1 MSDTLKQI
9 ADNLGVTTINGNYLS
24 GIADYYGVDL
34 ATSTDLMKDILTEV
48 GGNPSTS
55 TDYLQDIVL
64 ELGGTVTING
74 NWMEAW
80 EAITSGPA
88 AAPVN
93 TVLPNVTGTA
103 VVGNALT
110 TTNGTWTNSPTSY
123 AYQWKRGATNIGT
136 NANSYT
142 LVNADAGQSITCVVT
157 ATNAVGSTPATSNAL
172 TIQNFFTTEWTT
184 TALSESIELPY
195 LDVVGTYSGTIDWGD
210 GTTEDNIYANRSHVY
225 ATAGTYTVVIN
236 GVVSG
241 WNFGIIFG
249 STYITSVVH
258 WGQLQLIDDVSG
270 NGYFADCPNLNLST
284 VSDVLDLTGIT
295 DLYYMFG
302 GCTSLTNINRI
313 GEWDTSAITNMSA
326 MFQLCTLINFNIGT
340 WDVGNVTNFADFMDS
355 ATTTFSTTNLDAIYN
370 GWSASGVQPD
380 CSITFGTAEYTTA
393 GGQAGKDILISVL
406 NNWTIIDGGG
416 I

>member
-9 ADNLGVTTINGNYLS
+9 ADNLGVATINGSYLS

-34 ATSTDLMKDILTEV
+34 ATSTDLMRDILVEV
-48 GGNPSTS
+48 GGNPATS

-80 EAITSGPA
+80 QAITSGPP

-93 TVLPNVTGTA
+93 TVLPNVTGSA
-103 VVGNALT
+103 VVGNVLS

-136 NANSYT
+136 NANTYT

-157 ATNAVGSTPATSNAL
+157 ATNAGGSTPATSNAVQ
-172 TIQNFFTTEWTT
+172 IQNFFTTEWTT
-184 TALSESIELPY
+184 TASSESIELPY
-195 LDVVGTYSGTIDWGD
+195 LFIGTYSGTIDWGD
-210 GTTEDNIYANRSHVY
+210 GTTDSNSYANRSHVY
-225 ATAGTYTVVIN
+225 ATAGTYTIVIN
-236 GVVSG
+236 GDVIG
-241 WNFGIIFG
+241 WDFGGIFG

-258 WGQLQLIDDVSG
+258 WGQFQFG
-270 NGYFADCPNLNLST
+270 FNGAGFFGDCPNLDLSS

-295 DLYYMFG
+295 DIYYMFG

-313 GEWDTSAITNMSA
+313 GEWDTSAITNMNG
-326 MFQLCTLINFNIGT
+326 MFLGCTLINFNIGT
-340 WDVGNVTNFADFMDS
+340 WDVGNVTDFTDFMDS
-355 ATTTFSTTNLDAIYN
+355 ATTAFSTTNLDAIYN
-370 GWSASGVQPD
+370 GWSASGVQPN
-380 CSITFGTAEYTTA
+380 CSITFNTAEYTTA

>member
-184 TALSESIELPY
+184 TASSESIELPY
-195 LDVVGTYSGTIDWGD
+195 IDVIGTYSGTIDWGD
-210 GTTEDNIYANRSHVY
+210 GSTDDNSYANRSHVY

-241 WNFGIIFG
+241 WNFAIIFG

-258 WGQLQLIDDVSG
+258 WGQLQLIDDQSG
-270 NGYFADCPNLNLST
+270 NGYFGDCPNLDLSS
-284 VSDVLDLTGIT
+284 VSDVLDLTGIAI
-295 DLYYMFG
+295 LFYMFG
-302 GCTSLTNINRI
+302 GCTSLTSINRI
-313 GEWDTSAITNMSA
+313 GEWNTSAITNMNA
-326 MFQLCTLINFNIGT
+326 MFYGCTQINFNIGT
-340 WDVGNVTNFADFMDS
+340 WDVGSVTDFADFMAD

-370 GWSASGVQPD
+370 GWSASGVQPN

>member
-1 MSDTLKQI
+1 MSDTLKEI

-34 ATSTDLMKDILTEV
+34 ATSTDLMADILTEV
-48 GGNPSTS
+48 GGDPSTS

-184 TALSESIELPY
+184 TASSESIELPY
-195 LDVVGTYSGTIDWGD
+195 LDVVGTYSGTINWGD
-210 GTTEDNIYANRSHVY
+210 SNTSANSYANRTHTY
-225 ATAGTYTVVIN
+225 ATAGTYTIVI
-236 GVVSG
+236 SG
-241 WNFGIIFG
+241 DVIGWDFSGIFG

-258 WGQLQLIDDVSG
+258 WGQLQFG
-270 NGYFADCPNLNLST
+270 FGGTGYFSDCPNLDLSS

-313 GEWDTSAITNMSA
+313 GEWNTSAITNMNA

-340 WDVGNVTNFADFMDS
+340 WDVGNVLNFADFMDS
-355 ATTTFSTTNLDAIYN
+355 ATPTFSTTNLDAIYN

-380 CSITFGTAEYTTA
+380 CSITFGTAEYTGA
-393 GGQAGKDILISVL
+393 GGQAGKDILTSIAL
-406 NNWTIIDGGG
+406 NNWTIIDGGS

>member
-1 MSDTLKQI
+1 
-9 ADNLGVTTINGNYLS
+9 
-24 GIADYYGVDL
+24 
-34 ATSTDLMKDILTEV
+34 MKDILTEV

-172 TIQNFFTTEWTT
+172 IIQNFFTTEWTT
-184 TALSESIELPY
+184 TASSESIELPY
-195 LDVVGTYSGTIDWGD
+195 LDAIGTYSGTIDWGD
-210 GTTEDNIYANRSHVY
+210 GSTDSNSYANRSHVY

-258 WGQLQLIDDVSG
+258 WGQLQLIDDLSG
-270 NGYFADCPNLNLST
+270 NGYFGDCPNLDLST

-295 DLYYMFG
+295 NLYYMFG

-313 GEWDTSAITNMSA
+313 GEWNTSAITTMQG

-340 WDVGNVTNFADFMDS
+340 WDVGNVSNFTDFMDS

-393 GGQAGKDILISVL
+393 GGQAGKDILTSVAL

>member
-34 ATSTDLMKDILTEV
+34 ATSTDLMADILVEV

-80 EAITSGPA
+80 EAITSGT
-88 AAPVN
+88 APVN

-103 VVGNALT
+103 IVGDILT
-110 TTNGTWTNSPTSY
+110 TDDGSWTGSPTSY

-184 TALSESIELPY
+184 TASSESIELPY
-195 LDVVGTYSGTIDWGD
+195 LFIGTYSGTINWGD
-210 GTTEDNIYANRSHVY
+210 SNTSANSYANRTHTY
-225 ATAGTYTVVIN
+225 ATAGTYTIVI
-236 GVVSG
+236 SG
-241 WNFGIIFG
+241 DVIGWDFSGIFG

-258 WGQLQLIDDVSG
+258 WGQLQFGING
-270 NGYFADCPNLNLST
+270 AGYFSDCPNLDLSS

-302 GCTSLTNINRI
+302 NCTSLTNINRI

-340 WDVGNVTNFADFMDS
+340 WDVGNVTDFTDFMDS
-355 ATTTFSTTNLDAIYN
+355 ATPTFSTTNLDAIYN

-380 CSITFGTAEYTTA
+380 CSITFGTAYYSSA
-393 GGQAGKDILISVL
+393 GAAGRNYLTETKL
-406 NNWTIIDGGG
+406 WTIADGGE
-416 I
+416 II

>member
-9 ADNLGVTTINGNYLS
+9 ADNLGVTTINGSYLS

-34 ATSTDLMKDILTEV
+34 ATSTDLMRDILVEV
-48 GGNPSTS
+48 GGNPATS

-80 EAITSGPA
+80 QAITSGPP

-93 TVLPNVTGTA
+93 TVLPNVTGSA
-103 VVGNALT
+103 VVGNVLS

-136 NANSYT
+136 NANTYT

-157 ATNAVGSTPATSNAL
+157 ATNAGGSTPATSNAVQ
-172 TIQNFFTTEWTT
+172 IQNFFTTEWTT
-184 TALSESIELPY
+184 TASSESIELPY
-195 LDVVGTYSGTIDWGD
+195 LFIGTYSGTIDWGD
-210 GTTEDNIYANRSHVY
+210 GTTDSNSYANRSHVY
-225 ATAGTYTVVIN
+225 ATAGTYTIVIN
-236 GVVSG
+236 GDVIG
-241 WNFGIIFG
+241 WDFGGIFG

-258 WGQLQLIDDVSG
+258 WGQFQFG
-270 NGYFADCPNLNLST
+270 FNGAGFFGDCPNLDLSS

-295 DLYYMFG
+295 DIYYMFG

-313 GEWDTSAITNMSA
+313 GEWDTSAITNMNG
-326 MFQLCTLINFNIGT
+326 MFLGCTLINFNIGT
-340 WDVGNVTNFADFMDS
+340 WDVGNVTDFTDFMDS
-355 ATTTFSTTNLDAIYN
+355 ATTAFSTTNLDAIYN
-370 GWSASGVQPD
+370 GWSASGVQPN
-380 CSITFGTAEYTTA
+380 CSITFNTAEYTTA

>member
-9 ADNLGVTTINGNYLS
+9 ADNLGVSTINGNYLS

-136 NANSYT
+136 NANAYT

-184 TALSESIELPY
+184 TASSESIELPY
-195 LDVVGTYSGTIDWGD
+195 DNGGTYSGTIDWGD
-210 GTTEDNIYANRSHVY
+210 GNTSANIYANRTHTY
-225 ATAGTYTVVIN
+225 ATANTYTVVIN
-236 GVVSG
+236 GTVNG
-241 WNFGIIFG
+241 WNFG
-249 STYITSVVH
+249 STLTGGNITSVVH
-258 WGQLQLIDDVSG
+258 WGQLQFGSDSG
-270 NGYFADCPNLNLST
+270 GYFGECPNLDLST
-284 VSDVLDLTGIT
+284 VSDVLDLTGI
-295 DLYYMFG
+295 DNLSYMFLF
-302 GCTSLTNINRI
+302 CTSLTNINRI
-313 GEWDTSAITNMSA
+313 DEWNTSAVTSMGG
-326 MFQLCTLINFNIGT
+326 MFQGCDLINFNIGT
-340 WDVGNVTNFADFMDS
+340 WDVGTVTDFTDFMSD
-355 ATTTFSTTNLDAIYN
+355 ATPTFSTTNLDAIYN

-380 CSITFGTAEYTTA
+380 CSITFGTAYYTSA
-393 GGQAGKDILISVL
+393 GATGRNYLTETKL
-406 NNWTIIDGGG
+406 WTIIDGGEVV
-416 I
+416 

>member
-34 ATSTDLMKDILTEV
+34 ATSTDLMADILTEV
-48 GGNPSTS
+48 GGDPSTS

-157 ATNAVGSTPATSNAL
+157 ATNAIGSTPATSNAL

-184 TALSESIELPY
+184 TASSESIELPY
-195 LDVVGTYSGTIDWGD
+195 LFIGTYSGTIDWGD
-210 GTTEDNIYANRSHVY
+210 ASTDSNSYANRSHVY
-225 ATAGTYTVVIN
+225 ATAGTYTIVI
-236 GVVSG
+236 SG
-241 WNFGIIFG
+241 DVIGWDFSDIFG

-258 WGQLQLIDDVSG
+258 WGQLQLTFTG
-270 NGYFADCPNLNLST
+270 AGYFADCPNLDLST
-284 VSDVLDLTGIT
+284 VSDVLDLTGST
-295 DLYYMFG
+295 NLYYMFG

-313 GEWDTSAITNMSA
+313 GEWDTSAITSMNA

-340 WDVGNVTNFADFMDS
+340 WDVGNVTDFTDFMAD

-393 GGQAGKDILISVL
+393 GGQAGKNILTSVAYY
-406 NNWTIIDGGG
+406 NWTIIDGGG

>member
-48 GGNPSTS
+48 GGDPSTS

-136 NANSYT
+136 NANAYT

-184 TALSESIELPY
+184 TASSESIELPY
-195 LDVVGTYSGTIDWGD
+195 DNGGTYSGTIDWGD
-210 GTTEDNIYANRSHVY
+210 GNTSANSYANRTHTY

-236 GVVSG
+236 GTVNS
-241 WNFGIIFG
+241 WNFG
-249 STYITSVVH
+249 STLTGGNITSVVH
-258 WGQLQLIDDVSG
+258 WGQLQFGNDVG
-270 NGYFADCPNLNLST
+270 GYFGECPNLDLSS
-284 VSDVLDLTGIT
+284 VSDVLDLTGI
-295 DLYYMFG
+295 DNLSYMFLF
-302 GCTSLTNINRI
+302 CTSLTNINRI
-313 GEWDTSAITNMSA
+313 GEWDTSAITNMGG

-340 WDVGNVTNFADFMDS
+340 WDVGNVTDFTDFMDS

-370 GWSASGVQPD
+370 GWSASGVQPN

-393 GGQAGKDILISVL
+393 GGQAGKDILTSVAL